1 MFTIKKNLI
10 ASLTIMAS
18 AVIALPTTAF
28 AQQPMP
34 QQQATTI
41 DVSEDQLE
49 EFVEATVELQ
59 EIQSAY
65 QAKMTNAITTN
76 GLETEEFQQMAQAKQ
91 TGQEVEASEEKQESF
106 TAAMTS
112 VMELQQKMQSEQ
124 EEVIS
129 DYDMSKEEYGQIA
142 QTLRSDKDLAEKFR
156 KMMAEEQ
163 M

>member
-1 MFTIKKNLI
+1 MFTKERNIL
-10 ASLTIMAS
+10 ASFALMATAAIVAPS
-18 AVIALPTTAF
+18 NAF

-41 DVSEDQLE
+41 EVSDDQLE
-49 EFVEATVELQ
+49 EFAEATVELQ
-59 EIQSAY
+59 DVQTAY
-65 QAKMTNAITTN
+65 QAKMTNAITEN
-76 GLETEEFQQMAQAKQ
+76 GLETQEFQQMAQAQQ
-91 TGQEVEASEEKQESF
+91 TGQKMDVSAEKQESF

-112 VMELQQKMQSEQ
+112 VMELQQKMQAEQ
-124 EEVIS
+124 VEIIQDFE
-129 DYDMSKEEYGQIA
+129 MTKEEYGQIA

>member
-1 MFTIKKNLI
+1 MFTTKRNLL
-10 ASLTIMAS
+10 ASLALMATAAIVAPS
-18 AVIALPTTAF
+18 NAF

-41 DVSEDQLE
+41 EVSDDQLE
-49 EFVEATVELQ
+49 EFAEATVELQ
-59 EIQSAY
+59 EVQTAY
-65 QAKMTNAITTN
+65 QAKMTNAITEN
-76 GLETEEFQQMAQAKQ
+76 GLETQEFQQMAQAQQ
-91 TGQEVEASEEKQESF
+91 TGQEMDVSAEKQESF

-112 VMELQQKMQSEQ
+112 VMELQQKMQAEQ
-124 EEVIS
+124 VEIIQDFE
-129 DYDMSKEEYGQIA
+129 MTKEEYGQIA